1 MRTEL
6 SGGNST
12 CFFVRSAKSLYFCTN
27 PLSRT
32 AEAGSDAVSI
42 NMRRRSAR
50 ARQYSER
57 SILGLSSVHRYTGAF
72 LKLYKIA
79 RSQSALD
86 KVG

>member
-57 SILGLSSVHRYTGAF
+57 SILGPSRCPSVHRRF
-72 LKLYKIA
+72 LKA
-79 RSQSALD
+79 
-86 KVG
+86 V